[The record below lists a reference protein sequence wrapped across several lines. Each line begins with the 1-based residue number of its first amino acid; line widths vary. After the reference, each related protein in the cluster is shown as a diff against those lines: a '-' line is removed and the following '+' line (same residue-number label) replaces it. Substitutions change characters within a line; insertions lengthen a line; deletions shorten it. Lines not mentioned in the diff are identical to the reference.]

1 MKVKGGYLSLI
12 LILTVVFTGCWDM
25 REIDQRAIVDVV
37 AADSLVTGGEKD
49 KNVNNAYFENQPKK
63 VKYIL
68 QAISPG
74 KIAKGDP
81 KPYTRV
87 EGNGISIA
95 DAIKRISEKF
105 GNFPFY
111 PHANVYIFGEKLI
124 SNREVFK
131 GVIDDLERYPQFN
144 RQMRIVVAK
153 GSINDIL
160 DSNVKIENLLGAY
173 IKTIVDNSQK
183 LGNSI
188 SVKAGDLLIGLR
200 NEGKAVIPCIKKE
213 KDDIVS
219 DKIALI
225 KDYNLLTYM
234 DKKYV
239 RGFLCLNNKLEK
251 GRKVIVSG
259 DKYISYAIVSS
270 KRRIWLT
277 DKENLKYTI
286 AVEMEGDIYQYRFN
300 DKLIG
305 SDKIEEIKVKLEES
319 MKKELED
326 TIRYFQKDVG
336 VDYLGI
342 GEYTKKYHY
351 DLYKKYQNNWDE
363 MFKKAEFD
371 FDVEMYIR
379 RVGPAR

>member
-1 MKVKGGYLSLI
+1 MKVRVRYLSLI
-12 LILTVVFTGCWDM
+12 LILTVAITGCWDM
-25 REIDQRAIVDVV
+25 REIDQRAIIDVV
-37 AADSLVTGGEKD
+37 AADALESTGEKD
-49 KNVNNAYFENQPKK
+49 KNINNAYFENQPKK
-63 VKYIL
+63 IRYIL
-68 QAISPG
+68 QAVSPG
-74 KIAKGDP
+74 KIAKGEP

-87 EGNGISIA
+87 EGNGISVA
-95 DAIKRISEKF
+95 DAIKKISEKF

-111 PHANVYIFGEKLI
+111 PHANVYIFGERLI
-124 SNREVFK
+124 KNRDIFK
-131 GVIDDLERYPQFN
+131 GVIGDLERYPQFN

-153 GSINDIL
+153 GSVNDIL
-160 DSNVKIENLLGAY
+160 DSNVKIETLLGAY
-173 IKTIVDNSQK
+173 IKSIVDNSQQ
-183 LGNSI
+183 LGSSI
-188 SVKAGDLLIGLR
+188 SVKVGDLFIGLR

-213 KDDIVS
+213 KDDIVA

-251 GRKVIVSG
+251 GRKVIISG

-300 DKLIG
+300 DMLIG
-305 SDKIEEIKVKLEES
+305 SDKIEGTKVKLEES

-326 TIRYFQKDVG
+326 TMRYFQKDVG

-351 DLYKKYQNNWDE
+351 DVYKKYQNNWDE
-363 MFKKAEFD
+363 IFKNAEFD
-371 FDVEMYIR
+371 FNVEMYIR
-379 RVGPAR
+379 RIGPAR